1 MQIHTDPVD
10 TTVFLCYNRVVISLL
25 TVRNYGRIPQKERAP
40 MDDKEKKRSVPDT
53 DGQKSAPRE
62 TLSMDSIEAP
72 VNVLHGKIAQGADM
86 PFVARSTG
94 KYHEGRG
101 FSYYREG
108 FDAYCFFMTVSGA
121 GEITYRGETKR
132 VERGD
137 MVFVSSALPALTR
150 SLNDD
155 WRFCFVNIAG
165 EFCGYFESVWNQGG
179 FTVIRPRDPGHYTEL
194 LDRITKEL
202 GDPSPLGEL
211 TVNLLITRLL
221 TEAMEEYYGGEPS
234 PKQYP
239 AWVREATTV
248 LSERCAEELR
258 VSELA
263 ARFYME
269 QSSFTRRFKSHTGK
283 TPKEYQ
289 INCRMERAV
298 TLLLGSDLS
307 LSEIAVRCGFASH
320 SFFTKTFKRLY
331 GITPTAYRLG
341 LPKK

>member
-1 MQIHTDPVD
+1 M
-10 TTVFLCYNRVVISLL
+10 NE
-25 TVRNYGRIPQKERAP
+25 KENKGLVWNA
-40 MDDKEKKRSVPDT
+40 
-53 DGQKSAPRE
+53 DGQKALPRE
-62 TLSMDSIEAP
+62 ALSMDSVETP
-72 VNVLHGKIAQGADM
+72 VDVYHGKIAQGAEL

-94 KYHEGRG
+94 KYREGRG
-101 FSYYREG
+101 FSYFREG
-108 FDAYCFFMTVSGA
+108 FDAYCFFVTISGA

-165 EFCGYFESVWNQGG
+165 EYCGYYESLWNQNG
-179 FTVIRPRDPGHYTEL
+179 FTVIRPRDAGHYTEL

-202 GDPSPLGEL
+202 GDPSPMGEL

-221 TEAMEEYYGGEPS
+221 TEAMEEYYGGKPS

-239 AWVREATTV
+239 AWVREAEAI
-248 LSERCAEELR
+248 LSERCAEDLR

-263 ARFYME
+263 AGFYME
-269 QSSFTRRFKSHTGK
+269 QSSFIRRFKGYTGK

-289 INCRMERAV
+289 IACRMERA
-298 TLLLGSDLS
+298 TALLLGSDLS
-307 LSEIAVRCGFASH
+307 LSEIAARCGFASH
-320 SFFTKTFKRLY
+320 SFFAKTFKRLY

-341 LPKK
+341 SSKS

>member
-1 MQIHTDPVD
+1 
-10 TTVFLCYNRVVISLL
+10 
-25 TVRNYGRIPQKERAP
+25 

-53 DGQKSAPRE
+53 DGQKPAPRE

-72 VNVLHGKIAQGADM
+72 VDVFHGTVAQGADM

-165 EFCGYFESVWNQGG
+165 EYCGYFESVWNQGG

-221 TEAMEEYYGGEPS
+221 TEAIEEYYGGEPS

-239 AWVREATTV
+239 AWVREAAAV

-289 INCRMERAV
+289 INCRMERAA

-341 LPKK
+341 MPKK

>member
-1 MQIHTDPVD
+1 MDEKENKRTVTDA
-10 TTVFLCYNRVVISLL
+10 N
-25 TVRNYGRIPQKERAP
+25 
-40 MDDKEKKRSVPDT
+40 
-53 DGQKSAPRE
+53 GQKPAPRE
-62 TLSMDSIEAP
+62 SLSMDSIEAP
-72 VNVLHGKIAQGADM
+72 VDVYHGKLAQGADL

-94 KYHEGRG
+94 KYREGRG

-108 FDAYCFFMTVSGA
+108 FDAYCFFVTVSGA

-165 EFCGYFESVWNQGG
+165 EYCGNFESLWNRGG
-179 FTVIRPRDPGHYTEL
+179 FTVIRPRDAGHYTEL

-202 GDPSPLGEL
+202 GNPSPMGEL

-221 TEAMEEYYGGEPS
+221 TEALEEYYGGEPS

-239 AWVREATTV
+239 AWVREAAAV

-263 ARFYME
+263 ASFYME
-269 QSSFTRRFKSHTGK
+269 QNSFIRRFKGYTGK

-289 INCRMERAV
+289 IACRMERA
-298 TLLLGSDLS
+298 TALLLGSDLS
-307 LSEIAVRCGFASH
+307 LSEIAARCGFASH

-341 LPKK
+341 LPKS

>member
-1 MQIHTDPVD
+1 MDEKENKRTVTD
-10 TTVFLCYNRVVISLL
+10 
-25 TVRNYGRIPQKERAP
+25 A
-40 MDDKEKKRSVPDT
+40 
-53 DGQKSAPRE
+53 DGQKTVPRE
-62 TLSMDSIEAP
+62 ALSMDSIEAP
-72 VNVLHGKIAQGADM
+72 VDVYHGKLAQGADL

-94 KYHEGRG
+94 KYREGRG

-108 FDAYCFFMTVSGA
+108 FDAYCFFVTVSGA

-165 EFCGYFESVWNQGG
+165 EYCGYFESLWNRGG
-179 FTVIRPRDPGHYTEL
+179 FTVIRPRDAGHYTEL

-202 GDPSPLGEL
+202 GDPSPMGEL

-221 TEAMEEYYGGEPS
+221 TEAMEEHYGGKPS

-239 AWVREATTV
+239 AWVREAAAV

-263 ARFYME
+263 ASFYME
-269 QSSFTRRFKSHTGK
+269 QSSFIRRFKGYTGK

-289 INCRMERAV
+289 IACRMERA
-298 TLLLGSDLS
+298 TALLLGSDLS
-307 LSEIAVRCGFASH
+307 LSEIAARCGFASH

-341 LPKK
+341 LPKS